1 VAGYDVAVI
10 ETVSR
15 CPDVLSVRLER
26 PQGYRFEP
34 GQYLALTLQT
44 AGGSQTNPFSHSSA
58 IGDDYLEVTTR
69 LSASPFKQAMSA
81 LRPGDRLRIA
91 GPAGRLVLPE
101 DERRIAFL
109 VGGVG
114 ITPVISMLRSWE
126 PATAPAAVLFYGNRE
141 PECIPFF
148 DEIAALEGEHLA
160 VVHVVESGTGT
171 WTGER
176 GFITPEIVRGRLDPV
191 DGWLFV
197 VAGPPVMVDAMEACL
212 EALEVPASRALIER
226 FGPPESLRGSHE
238 GPSRGINA
246 ASM

>member
-10 ETVSR
+10 ETVVR
-15 CPDVLSVRLER
+15 CPDVLSIRFDR
-26 PQGYRFEP
+26 PPGYRFEP

-44 AGGSQTNPFSHSSA
+44 AGGSQTKPFSHSSA

-69 LSASPFKQAMSA
+69 LSGSAFKEAMTE
-81 LRPGDRLRIA
+81 LRTGDRVRIA
-91 GPAGRLVLPE
+91 GPAGRFVLPE

-114 ITPVISMLRSWE
+114 ITPAISMLRSWE
-126 PATAPAAVLFYGNRE
+126 PSTAPAAVLFYGNRE

-148 DEIAALEGEHLA
+148 DEIAALEVEHLA
-160 VVHVVESGTGT
+160 VVYVVESGTGT

-176 GFITPEIVRGRLDPV
+176 GFITPEIVRSRLDPA

-197 VAGPPVMVDAMEACL
+197 VAGPPVMVGAMEACL
-212 EALEVPASRALIER
+212 EALDVPASRSLVER
-226 FGPPESLRGSHE
+226 FGPPS
-238 GPSRGINA
+238 
-246 ASM
+246 